1 MWLFLSNAFLSI
13 AADPGDPDLLLV
25 RARAAGDIER
35 VFPGVEVT
43 QTPERDYHYRA
54 LIGRDAV
61 AKALYEAAR
70 RVHYSHFKASV
81 AEHDRHL
88 AYFDVWR
95 RMLEFQRRRLVRRP
109 PHHSHSTRSALVAT
123 GKNVRPSQVRP
134 DTPREHEPAVRSWRW
149 RCGTCGAIGMG
160 DPVSDVCSSCQGE
173 EGLHGHSPG
182 AGSEAAAVFGQGD
195 LRTHYPAVI

>member
-1 MWLFLSNAFLSI
+1 MRHLLPSLEVAASAAEGAGGWKRVIKMWLFLSNAFLSI

-61 AKALYEAAR
+61 TKALYEAAR

-95 RMLEFQRRRLVRRP
+95 RMLEFQRRRLIGRP
-109 PHHSHSTRSALVAT
+109 PHHSHSTRSALVAA
-123 GKNVRPSQVRP
+123 GKNLRPSQVRR
-134 DTPREHEPAVRSWRW
+134 DTP
-149 RCGTCGAIGMG
+149 
-160 DPVSDVCSSCQGE
+160 
-173 EGLHGHSPG
+173 
-182 AGSEAAAVFGQGD
+182 
-195 LRTHYPAVI
+195 